1 MTLSQQHWNE
11 ADEQTTEAQ
20 DMQMAPPDQH
30 EAASS
35 PTRQAPSPDPAP
47 SDVLTGTSPLPV
59 RSSTGRPHS
68 MSGRSSSSPYA
79 RPHSPA
85 RHASGGEIVNIPR
98 TAQYHAVGMPARHPL
113 GVQSE
118 SMQSDDTSTESVES
132 GSTDGHSEI
141 ARSELPTTVAMQRTH
156 APPLASHT
164 ARALDEDP
172 LDRESGF
179 LSPLG
184 GIGDDV
190 YNGDGNNGEANEAA
204 AGSDTSSA
212 LGIAESTSE
221 SQQADA
227 ALPARSPGG
236 AKDVVGC
243 PICLDTIREAFMT
256 ACGHSFCYRC
266 ISQHLGERQSC
277 PTCFQSLDSDQIYPN
292 FALNRLILRKS
303 AESDGADALQR
314 PASLVQQLRD
324 SVQDGA
330 KLDADEIDALL
341 VVLQKKKQALRT
353 SERRFEVTTMRQF
366 LTTARA
372 RKMAAM
378 EVLRKE
384 LLVVDEDME
393 YVCAQ
398 LDGCRRLSAT
408 IPAEDAYADSLLAKT
423 RLVAPS
429 VYGKQRAT
437 EAAGAQVP
445 NAHPDGEGS
454 LETAGDE
461 PRNKRVDEHYGDLEA
476 FYFNSRMRSG
486 ASAGEDGL
494 GEFLETLTTVARHEK
509 LRTVATLRYGD
520 STASTAIVASIEFDR
535 DDEIFAVAGVTRKI
549 KIYDYSNMMQQ
560 ADIWNDLT
568 QITRHRRVQQQGA
581 KQAGRRSDWWAR
593 SVDDDGG
600 GGGGGNEEGS
610 ASATAAEDGQASSMP
625 TALQYPLAEF
635 TNRSKISCLSYN
647 PYIKAQLACS
657 DYDGTVSL
665 WDVNAG
671 TPTMYLGEHEKRAWS
686 VDFSQVD
693 PTRLCSGSDDGKV
706 KIWTT
711 NRQASVMTIEG
722 KANVCCVRF
731 SPTHSNIMS
740 FGSADHNVHCFDL
753 RSPNQP
759 LCVLRGHRK
768 AVSYTRF
775 LSPDEI
781 ISASTDSSLKLW
793 SLRSQ
798 ECVRTFSGHTNEK
811 NFVGLTT
818 SGREWIACGSENN
831 TMYAYHKNMSHPV
844 VVHRFGN
851 CNSVTGAEQP
861 EEDPS
866 LFVSAVCWKKK
877 SNTILSANSQGIIK
891 VLDMV

>member
-1 MTLSQQHWNE
+1 MVLPQTQNTQIGLAE
-11 ADEQTTEAQ
+11 EQDDTAERQ
-20 DMQMAPPDQH
+20 
-30 EAASS
+30 
-35 PTRQAPSPDPAP
+35 RQAPSPEAEP
-47 SDVLTGTSPLPV
+47 SGVLTGTSPLPV
-59 RSSTGRPHS
+59 RSTTGRPHS
-68 MSGRSSSSPYA
+68 VSARSSPYQRGHGA
-79 RPHSPA
+79 A
-85 RHASGGEIVNIPR
+85 AAGRHTAGGEVVNIPR

-118 SMQSDDTSTESVES
+118 SMQSDDTSTESVDS
-132 GSTDGHSEI
+132 GSDGQSDMG
-141 ARSELPTTVAMQRTH
+141 STGSPTTVAMRQ
-156 APPLASHT
+156 SHGA
-164 ARALDEDP
+164 ARALVEDA
-172 LDRESGF
+172 LDRESRF

-184 GIGDDV
+184 ALDDDS
-190 YNGDGNNGEANEAA
+190 NAEPGETEEEETNETAGGS
-204 AGSDTSSA
+204 GSDTSSA
-212 LGIAESTSE
+212 PGGAALSSE
-221 SQQADA
+221 AQQQADA
-227 ALPARSPGG
+227 SLPTS
-236 AKDVVGC
+236 AKDAVGC

-266 ISQHLGERQSC
+266 ISQHLGEHHNC
-277 PTCFQSLDSDQIYPN
+277 PTCFQPLDSDQIYPN
-292 FALNRLILRKS
+292 FALNRLILRKG
-303 AESDGADALQR
+303 ADGADALQR
-314 PASLVQQLRD
+314 PASLAQQLRD

-341 VVLQKKKQALRT
+341 MVLQKKKQALRT
-353 SERRFEVTTMRQF
+353 SERRFEVATMRQF
-366 LTTARA
+366 LTTARS

-384 LLVVDEDME
+384 LLLVGEDME

-398 LDGCRRLSAT
+398 LDGCRRLSASMQ
-408 IPAEDAYADSLLAKT
+408 ADDAYGDGVAAKV

-429 VYGKQRAT
+429 AYGKQRAA
-437 EAAGAQVP
+437 EATGAQVP
-445 NAHPDGEGS
+445 NAPPEGEGMHTEA
-454 LETAGDE
+454 LGDE
-461 PRNKRVDEHYGDLEA
+461 PRNRRVDEHYNDLEA
-476 FYFNSRMRSG
+476 FYFNSRMRNG
-486 ASAGEDGL
+486 ASAGEEGL
-494 GEFLETLTTVARHEK
+494 SEFLETLTTVARHEK

-560 ADIWNDLT
+560 ADIWNDLS
-568 QITRHRRVQQQGA
+568 QITRHRRLQQGA
-581 KQAGRRSDWWAR
+581 KQAAGGRHEWWA
-593 SVDDDGG
+593 DGEG
-600 GGGGGNEEGS
+600 G
-610 ASATAAEDGQASSMP
+610 ASAGAAAEDGQAAMP

-665 WDVNAG
+665 WDVNVG

-781 ISASTDSSLKLW
+781 VSASTDSSLKLW
-793 SLRSQ
+793 NLRSQ

-818 SGREWIACGSENN
+818 SGSDWIACGSENN
-831 TMYAYHKNMSHPV
+831 TMYAYHRNLSHPV

-861 EEDPS
+861 EDDPS
-866 LFVSAVCWKKK
+866 LFVSAVCWKNK